1 MEIPTYQFTY
11 THKPIHIY
19 YFEHAT
25 PPVTVLKR
33 LSNNSES
40 SGTVFLHR
48 GIHYPTVGGYANR
61 SRLAY
66 HDVYDSRTISRGK
79 NTDFIRI
86 STRMI
91 IRYDLD
97 QFA

>member
-1 MEIPTYQFTY
+1 MSKRCGDGAVAMIAIQKCFSFYQQLS
-11 THKPIHIY
+11 

-48 GIHYPTVGGYANR
+48 GIHYPTVG
-61 SRLAY
+61 
-66 HDVYDSRTISRGK
+66 VM
-79 NTDFIRI
+79 RI
-86 STRMI
+86 GLGWLITTSMTVALFREEKTRI
-91 IRYDLD
+91 LYGFLLV
-97 QFA
+97 